1 MSTTTAAPWDGSCHL
16 AIDLGAG
23 SGRAVL
29 GRIGAGGLFLEEVH
43 RFHYPPA
50 TSAGRLRWPFGTI
63 LDGLKEGLAAGQRA
77 AAERRAA
84 IETVGVD
91 SWGVDYGLLDAGGR
105 LLEDPVCYR
114 DHRTDGAMERVLR
127 KVPREEIFHRTGIQF
142 LQFNT
147 LFQLY
152 VHVRE
157 GLPAGAR
164 RLLMIPDLCHHA
176 LCGSTSGEHTNASTT
191 QLVDVRTGK
200 WADDLFSR
208 LALPREVMPEVVPP
222 GTDLGELRP
231 ALQKEL
237 GLGPLRVLAPATHD
251 TGSAVAGTP
260 LEPGWA
266 YVSSGTW
273 SLVGV
278 ERTSPLV
285 SDAVARANF
294 TNEGGAFGTVRFLK
308 NVMGLWILDSCRH
321 EWEEKGLSA
330 DLDSPARGGR
340 GHRAPARPGVPRPPP
355 LLQPREHDR
364 RAAGGAG
371 RDGAAGA
378 GRPGAAHAGRSR
390 LARLP
395 LRLGGAHDREPHRR
409 DRPRASHRRRRLPE
423 RLPQPGHRRRRAP
436 PRSRGPRGGHRHRQP
451 AAAGRGLGED
461 RLARRGSKRSSAG
474 PSARAG
480 SSRGNGRAGPR
491 RRSATARSRG
501 GTRRRGA

>member
-1 MSTTTAAPWDGSCHL
+1 MSTTTAGPSDGRCHL

-29 GRIGAGGLFLEEVH
+29 GRIGASGLLLDEVH

-50 TSAGRLRWPFGTI
+50 TSAGRLRWPFGAI

-77 AAERRAA
+77 ATQCRGA

-208 LALPREVMPEVVPP
+208 LALPRELMPEIVPP

-285 SDAVARANF
+285 GDAVARANF

-308 NVMGLWILDSCRH
+308 NVMGLWVLDSCRH
-321 EWEEKGLSA
+321 EWEDKGLSA
-330 DLDSPARGGR
+330 DLESLLSAAVAIERPPGLVFPDHPRFFNPVSMTAEVQGALAETGQRVPDDPARLTRVVLDSLAFRYASVVRTIESLTGETVPGLHITGGGSQNDYLNQATADAAR
-340 GHRAPARPGVPRPPP
+340 RPVLAGPAEATATGNLLLQAVASGRMGSLAEGRALVTRAVRPRRFEPRERPGWTEAAERY
-355 LLQPREHDR
+355 REIE
-364 RAAGGAG
+364 G
-371 RDGAAGA
+371 RYA
-378 GRPGAAHAGRSR
+378 
-390 LARLP
+390 
-395 LRLGGAHDREPHRR
+395 
-409 DRPRASHRRRRLPE
+409 
-423 RLPQPGHRRRRAP
+423 
-436 PRSRGPRGGHRHRQP
+436 
-451 AAAGRGLGED
+451 
-461 RLARRGSKRSSAG
+461 
-474 PSARAG
+474 
-480 SSRGNGRAGPR
+480 
-491 RRSATARSRG
+491 
-501 GTRRRGA
+501 

>member
-1 MSTTTAAPWDGSCHL
+1 M
-16 AIDLGAG
+16 
-23 SGRAVL
+23 L
-29 GRIGAGGLFLEEVH
+29 GRVGADGLVLEEVH

-50 TSAGRLRWPFGTI
+50 LSAGRLRWPFGAI
-63 LDGLKEGLAAGQRA
+63 LDGIKEGLAAGQRA

-176 LCGSTSGEHTNASTT
+176 LCGSTSGEYTNASTT
-191 QLVDVRTGK
+191 QLLDVRTGR

-208 LALPREVMPEVVPP
+208 LALPRELMPEVVPP

-278 ERTSPLV
+278 ERTRRSS
-285 SDAVARANF
+285 SDEVARANF

-321 EWEEKGLSA
+321 EWEERGLSA
-330 DLDSPARGGR
+330 DLDALLAAAAAIERPPGLVFPDHPRFFNPESMTAEVQGALAETGQRVPDDPARLTRVVLDSLAFRYASVVRTIESLTGET
-340 GHRAPARPGVPRPPP
+340 VP
-355 LLQPREHDR
+355 
-364 RAAGGAG
+364 
-371 RDGAAGA
+371 
-378 GRPGAAHAGRSR
+378 GRP
-390 LARLP
+390 
-395 LRLGGAHDREPHRR
+395 
-409 DRPRASHRRRRLPE
+409 HRRRRLPE
-423 RLPQPGHRRRRAP
+423 RLPQPGHRRRRGSPRARRARRRPP
-436 PRSRGPRGGHRHRQP
+436 PRATCCCRPWPRGGSARSP
-451 AAAGRGLGED
+451 RGE
-461 RLARRGSKRSSAG
+461 RLVAG

-480 SSRGNGRAGPR
+480 SSRGSGPAGPR

-501 GTRRRGA
+501 GTRRRGGRSD